1 MSTINYP
8 IVGVTKDQKVFVS
21 FYINNKR
28 YRLFNGKRINSNL
41 NPNSFPIAQREN
53 YGNLLAAEVYKYV
66 NEGGVL
72 IEYRTKELVVGSL
85 SDLEY
90 LNRALSVKLSG
101 NYSTKYKEMLV
112 HIYKH
117 YAACITS
124 EKVDSK
130 SVSLFLS
137 RYTSPTSYNTARRHL
152 NALIN
157 EARNQGMESSPLK
170 EIKSV
175 KGKAKLNKP
184 FEDIKSIIDEVTAF
198 NDNLGLCCLI
208 TYGCLLRPHREVRE
222 LTWGDFSEDL
232 KQINLS
238 GSRNKSGRNRIVP
251 VPYYV
256 QERLSKGEPHQNIF
270 TGMDKAPNPDYFKTI
285 WGRFKKVS
293 KLLEQDQTLYSFRH
307 SGAIEIYKRTGSLSK
322 LQKAMGH
329 SSLAVSLTY
338 LRGLEVAELEENDM
352 PII

>member
-1 MSTINYP
+1 MNTINYP

-53 YGNLLAAEVYKYV
+53 YAKLLASEVYKYV
-66 NEGGVL
+66 NKGGVL
-72 IEYRTKELVVGSL
+72 TEYRSDMPFSIELTDKELIKKAL
-85 SDLEY
+85 QY
-90 LNRALSVKLSG
+90 KLNTKLSI
-101 NYSTKYKEMLV
+101 NYKRELQLAFNLLLPNIENDKITVESIERTLR
-112 HIYKH
+112 H
-117 YAACITS
+117 YDNES
-124 EKVDSK
+124 
-130 SVSLFLS
+130 
-137 RYTSPTSYNTARRHL
+137 SYNSLRKNL
-152 NALIN
+152 NTLCNQALKF
-157 EARNQGMESSPLK
+157 GLK
-170 EIKSV
+170 ENPIKNI
-175 KGKAKLNKP
+175 KKQKINAKLNKP
-184 FEDIKSIIDEVTAF
+184 FDDIKSIIEEVTAF
-198 NDNLGLCCLI
+198 NDKLGLCCLI
-208 TYGCLLRPHREVRE
+208 TYGCLLRPHREIRE

-238 GSRNKSGRNRIVP
+238 GARNKSGRNRIVP

-256 QERLSKGEPHQNIF
+256 QERLINGEPHHNIF
-270 TGMDKAPNPDYFKTI
+270 TGTDKAPNPDYFKTI

-338 LRGLEVAELEENDM
+338 LRGLEVAELEEDDM
-352 PII
+352 PMI

>member
-28 YRLFNGKRINSNL
+28 YRLFNGKRINSKL
-41 NPNSFPIAQREN
+41 NPNSFPIEQRVN

-66 NEGGVL
+66 NEGGIL
-72 IEYRTKELVVGSL
+72 TEYRTQELVVRTL
-85 SDLEY
+85 TDIEY
-90 LNRALSVKLSG
+90 LKKALSIKLFG
-101 NYSTKYKEMLV
+101 NYSSKYKGMLK
-112 HIYKH
+112 HIFKH
-117 YAACITS
+117 FTACMSS
-124 EKVDSK
+124 EKIDSK
-130 SVSLFLS
+130 TVSVFLR
-137 RYTSPTSYNTARRHL
+137 RYSTPTSYNTARRHL

-157 EARNQGMESSPLK
+157 EAKRQGMEANP
-170 EIKSV
+170 IKGIKPV

-184 FEDIKSIIDEVTAF
+184 FENIKSIIDEVTAF

-238 GSRNKSGRNRIVP
+238 GARNKSGRNRIVP

-256 QERLSKGEPHQNIF
+256 QERLYKGEPQHNIF
-270 TGMDKAPNPDYFKTI
+270 TGTNKAPNPDYFKTI

-322 LQKAMGH
+322 LKKAMGH

-338 LRGLEVAELEENDM
+338 LRGLEVTELEEDDM
-352 PII
+352 PMI